1 MMFRKFIFLF
11 SITCFFA
18 CDPSD
23 TDAKPNIILFFVYD
37 LGWQD
42 TSVPFWDKK
51 TPLNEKYKTPNM
63 ERLSAKGVKFTNAY
77 STPVCSPTRVSLITG
92 MNAARH
98 RVTNWTLYPDKKQP
112 MELNHP
118 TLDFP
123 EWNYNGVTTDS
134 NKASCPCNPFGS
146 NFKRQWILYCSCG

>member
-23 TDAKPNIILFFVYD
+23 TDAKPNIILFFVDD

-63 ERLSAKGVKFTNAY
+63 ERLSAKGVKFQN
-77 STPVCSPTRVSLITG
+77 
-92 MNAARH
+92 
-98 RVTNWTLYPDKKQP
+98 QP
-112 MELNHP
+112 NIDGGRILLLQN
-118 TLDFP
+118 FIFKFSF
-123 EWNYNGVTTDS
+123 WNE
-134 NKASCPCNPFGS
+134 
-146 NFKRQWILYCSCG
+146 